1 MQLTEK
7 GMEQFTTCLAFS
19 DGTML
24 LPGTKG
30 RITGITFHLLRK
42 RHFTSIIIYVEL
54 VCCQERISIITV
66 CERIKVC
73 NNLPLHCCLKMI
85 ELQCKISIE
94 KFMRGNLK

>member
-7 GMEQFTTCLAFS
+7 GKGQFTTCLGFS

-30 RITGITFHLLRK
+30 RITDITFHLLRNIY
-42 RHFTSIIIYVEL
+42 FINVIIYVEL
-54 VCCQERISIITV
+54 VCCQERIPIITV

-85 ELQCKISIE
+85 ELQCK
-94 KFMRGNLK
+94 KV